1 MENNRLSV
9 WARIT
14 VVAFGGLLLLYIL
27 AKYLLVLLLPFLIS
41 WAIAFTVR
49 PLACRLAKRIPIGT
63 RTLRAALSVIVT
75 LGSMT
80 LIGLFLFR
88 IVSEAMRLVGELAA
102 SHSIES
108 AILSLLSPLTSLFRE
123 DGGELSSLV
132 SDAVG
137 RLLSRLLD
145 GVGTV
150 LSSIVFAV
158 PDLFLFLIVT
168 VIGSLYFAY
177 DLERVNEGVLSR
189 LPRRVGS
196 WLVSFKDGALQSL
209 LGYLRSY
216 LILMGIT
223 FSIVTFG
230 LVILRVDYALAL
242 ALLIALLDALP
253 VIGVG
258 TVLVPWGIFAL
269 MMGNTYLGI
278 GLLILF
284 GVNTVV
290 RQLIEPKII
299 GDSLGIHPILSL
311 VLLYVL
317 YRLFSLWGLLLL
329 PVFTVILQVILK
341 KEQPSAVIEGGI
353 REGDGTYAEPSD
365 EG

>member
-14 VVAFGGLLLLYIL
+14 VVTFGGLLLLYVF

-41 WAIAFTVR
+41 WAIAFAVR
-49 PLACRLAKRIPIGT
+49 PLACRLSKRIPIGV
-63 RTLRAALSVIVT
+63 RTLRAILTVVVT

-88 IVSEAMRLVGELAA
+88 IVSEAMRLLGELAA
-102 SHSIES
+102 SNSIES
-108 AILSLLSPLTSLFRE
+108 AILSLLSPLTSLLQE

-137 RLLSRLLD
+137 RLLSRLLE
-145 GVGTV
+145 GVGTA

-177 DLERVNEGVLSR
+177 DLERVNAGVLSR
-189 LPRRVGS
+189 LPGRVGE
-196 WLVSFKDGALQSL
+196 WLVSFKDGALHSL

-242 ALLIALLDALP
+242 SLLIALLDALP

-258 TVLVPWGIFAL
+258 TVLVPWGLISL
-269 MMGNTYLGI
+269 MMGSTYLGV

-284 GVNTVV
+284 AVNTVV

-329 PVFTVILQVILK
+329 PVFTVILQVVLK
-341 KEQPSAVIEGGI
+341 KQKASAVAKHAA
-353 REGDGTYAEPSD
+353 REGDGTHTDPLD